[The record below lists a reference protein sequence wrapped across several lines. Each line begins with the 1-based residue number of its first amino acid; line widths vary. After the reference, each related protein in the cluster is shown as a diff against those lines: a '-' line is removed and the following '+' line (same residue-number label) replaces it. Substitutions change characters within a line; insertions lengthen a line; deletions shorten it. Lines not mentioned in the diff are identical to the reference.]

1 MMSAGN
7 LTVGSFDVTG
17 SSGTFSIRNETTT
30 ATDRT
35 LILGGSGDLGNSVS
49 GTAADLLY
57 VASGASFV
65 LRGDNGSTG
74 AGVLKVQLGQSGNFN
89 AVGTLNI
96 GAAISDGGSGF
107 GFTKTGAGTLTL
119 TNANN
124 TYRGNTTISEGTLKL
139 GTSGSINNSPNIIV
153 NGTFDV
159 SGVTGGS
166 YSLAS
171 GQTLKGSGAIK
182 GTVVVASGA
191 TLSPG
196 SSIGTITFNS
206 APTFSGTNLM
216 EIDRNGGSPLAD
228 KIALSSGT
236 LAYGGALTVN
246 NLGPALQNGDRF
258 TLFTVPGNSFS
269 SWFSTVTLPALAS
282 GLSWDTNKLATSGV
296 LDVYSFTTNSVQTM
310 STPKNTAANLLIA
323 KLLSKAGSSRGTV
336 ALASVSASSAQGGA
350 VAINGSNITYTPPT
364 SAFTGG
370 DSFNCVLSDGHGSIT
385 ATVVVTVTDPNN
397 PNQTSNGSN
406 LAIRVLDGGG
416 VRLIIAGTADKDYQ
430 LQYTDSIS
438 PPNWQNLGSA
448 FTMPAGGI
456 KTIDDSGGSTLRY
469 YRTTL
474 P

>member
-1 MMSAGN
+1 
-7 LTVGSFDVTG
+7 
-17 SSGTFSIRNETTT
+17 
-30 ATDRT
+30 
-35 LILGGSGDLGNSVS
+35 
-49 GTAADLLY
+49 
-57 VASGASFV
+57 
-65 LRGDNGSTG
+65 
-74 AGVLKVQLGQSGNFN
+74 
-89 AVGTLNI
+89 
-96 GAAISDGGSGF
+96 
-107 GFTKTGAGTLTL
+107 
-119 TNANN
+119 
-124 TYRGNTTISEGTLKL
+124 
-139 GTSGSINNSPNIIV
+139 
-153 NGTFDV
+153 
-159 SGVTGGS
+159 
-166 YSLAS
+166 
-171 GQTLKGSGAIK
+171 
-182 GTVVVASGA
+182 
-191 TLSPG
+191 
-196 SSIGTITFNS
+196 
-206 APTFSGTNLM
+206 M

-336 ALASVSASSAQGGA
+336 ALASVSASGAQGGS

-370 DSFNCVLSDGHGSIT
+370 DSFTCVLSDGHGSIT